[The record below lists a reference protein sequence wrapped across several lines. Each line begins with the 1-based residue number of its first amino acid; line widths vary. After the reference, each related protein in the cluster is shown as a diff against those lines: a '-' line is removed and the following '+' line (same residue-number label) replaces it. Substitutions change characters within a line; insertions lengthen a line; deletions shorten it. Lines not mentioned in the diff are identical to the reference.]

1 MADGAR
7 ATLGLTV
14 SEYVVTDEEVG
25 VGLAMSPGGASWG
38 RVRRPDT
45 ILRAAK
51 RLVDVRTCGH
61 ICLGRFKN
69 AHTCH
74 AHATPTITQAGCTAV
89 AVVARFP
96 DDEDPEMLQA
106 YRQGCGVDAVGGAEA
121 IISHLVTA
129 ELQVPCAH
137 APGLPPLDVDPSI
150 SPK

>member
-1 MADGAR
+1 MDGPDPPWQAR
-7 ATLGLTV
+7 TQQ
-14 SEYVVTDEEVG
+14 
-25 VGLAMSPGGASWG
+25 
-38 RVRRPDT
+38 
-45 ILRAAK
+45 
-51 RLVDVRTCGH
+51 
-61 ICLGRFKN
+61 
-69 AHTCH
+69 AHT
-74 AHATPTITQAGCTAV
+74 TPTHHHHLHQLQAGCTAV

-106 YRQGCGVDAVGGAEA
+106 YRQGSGVDAVGGAEA